1 MVYLAGVD
9 MSHERLKKLSQNIKQ
24 LIADTKK
31 LFNDENNTSTQGITE
46 MKSEAIALLDK
57 ALERINAS
65 KKQVAQTGDYAI
77 CKAKVDIH
85 EHPIA
90 SLGLALILG
99 AVVGAIIARKL
110 LY

>member
-1 MVYLAGVD
+1 MV
-9 MSHERLKKLSQNIKQ
+9 
-24 LIADTKK
+24 
-31 LFNDENNTSTQGITE
+31 
-46 MKSEAIALLDK
+46 SEGIALLDK
-57 ALERINAS
+57 ALVRINAS
-65 KKQVAQTGDYAI
+65 KNQVAQAGNYAL

-85 EHPIA
+85 EHLIA